1 MNTENV
7 RSKTRVNNLNSNP
20 NKEEP
25 RDETENAWTKEKF
38 SGVYFIF
45 YLVTI
50 RLDKTHL
57 QALIFTNQK
66 TLWSAIFF
74 IHKKEA
80 LTVISILHLQYTST

>member
-7 RSKTRVNNLNSNP
+7 RSKNRVNNLNSNP

-25 RDETENAWTKEKF
+25 RDETENALTKGKF
-38 SGVYFIF
+38 SGV

-57 QALIFTNQK
+57 QNT
-66 TLWSAIFF
+66 
-74 IHKKEA
+74 H
-80 LTVISILHLQYTST
+80 LH